1 MNVLLVKKYLEV
13 WYKNNLKIARDQFYL
28 YECCECKMKTAY
40 CISCDKILGKLFNNK
55 FAKCDVCQKITKSYS
70 KELVEAE
77 SKSSFFNEHKKNIDE
92 DIQKVFGD
100 SIIQNE
106 LCYKSLFGG
115 NDNSKSLK

>member
-1 MNVLLVKKYLEV
+1 MKKYLEV
-13 WYKNNLKIARDQFYL
+13 RYKIYKKIAKDQFYL

-55 FAKCDVCQKITKSYS
+55 FAKCDICQKITKSYS
-70 KELVEAE
+70 KELVETE

-106 LCYKSLFGG
+106 YCYKSLFGG
-115 NDNSKSLK
+115 NDNTKSKK

>member
-1 MNVLLVKKYLEV
+1 MNVLLVKKYLV
-13 WYKNNLKIARDQFYL
+13 VRYRLYKKLAKDQFYL

-40 CISCDKILGKLFNNK
+40 CISCDKILGKLFCHK
-55 FAKCDVCQKITKSYS
+55 FAKCDICQKITKSYS
-70 KELVEAE
+70 KELVETE

-106 LCYKSLFGG
+106 YCYKSLFGG
-115 NDNSKSLK
+115 NDNTKSTK